1 MASLHWTTRMSYDP
15 SRIATA
21 EEARTYLANVRRA
34 SREDLVP
41 AAFRRLCELTG
52 QDDTDPLVVDF
63 WRAIAAAEE
72 VLRQQRGKTVR
83 LARTRQKIARVGVH
97 KTVEDLV
104 LATKPSDGFAILAGA
119 GLGDLTAEYLAA
131 KHAERFSPEVVAA
144 ARTRLASAGIAGPEV
159 PS

>member
-1 MASLHWTTRMSYDP
+1 MSYDP
-15 SRIATA
+15 TRIATA

-34 SREDLVP
+34 GREDLVP

-52 QDDTDPLVVDF
+52 QDDTDPLVADF

-83 LARTRQKIARVGVH
+83 LARTRQKITRVGVH

-104 LATKPSDGFAILAGA
+104 LASKPSDGFAILADA
-119 GLGDLTAEYLAA
+119 GLGDLTAEYLTA

-144 ARTRLASAGIAGPEV
+144 ARTRLAAAGIAAPEAT
-159 PS
+159 S